1 MAAIARND
9 SSVSGSSVLHLAA
22 FRFIS
27 CVISRMSVMCK
38 PGMRWSNGNA
48 IFEQQPLNFISNVI
62 KLRAERN
69 QRCVK
74 MSLSRCL
81 SPTPDAHLYF

>member
-1 MAAIARND
+1 M
-9 SSVSGSSVLHLAA
+9 V
-22 FRFIS
+22 
-27 CVISRMSVMCK
+27 
-38 PGMRWSNGNA
+38 A

-81 SPTPDAHLYF
+81 SPTPGAHLYF